1 LDVQGILWEVG
12 ISDFIIVTL
21 ALGGGA
27 AMMAGRAVANG
38 WEPVWRAVL
47 WMVPLAAAVR
57 FIHFALF
64 HGTLLS
70 GHYYLVDLVILII
83 AAILGHRLTR
93 VRQMTRRYSWAVE
106 QSGSLSWRLKSV
118 HRA

>member
-1 LDVQGILWEVG
+1 MQGILWEVG
-12 ISDFIIVTL
+12 IIDFIIVTL

-70 GHYYLVDLVILII
+70 AHYYLVDLVILIA

-93 VRQMTRRYSWAVE
+93 VRQMAGRYGWAVE
-106 QSGSLSWRLKSV
+106 QSGPLSWRLKSS
-118 HRA
+118 HHA